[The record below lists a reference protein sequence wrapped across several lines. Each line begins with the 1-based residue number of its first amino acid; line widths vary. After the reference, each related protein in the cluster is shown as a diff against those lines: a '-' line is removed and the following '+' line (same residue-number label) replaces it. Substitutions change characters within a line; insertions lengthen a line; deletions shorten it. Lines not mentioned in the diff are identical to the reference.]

1 MKALVHDDALR
12 SGTPTTLRSVFET
25 LERIEINILE
35 EKAAMGFLK
44 REDKIP
50 EKVNM
55 AKVAILAHTADAS
68 PMCFT
73 CGKSG
78 HRRRNC
84 KEGKTSTP
92 QAGGFCLG
100 CGIKGHA
107 EPSCWKVHPELKPSE
122 NK

>member
-1 MKALVHDDALR
+1 MKALVRDDALR

-55 AKVAILAHTADAS
+55 AKVAILAYTANAS

-73 CGKSG
+73 CGKSR
-78 HRRRNC
+78 HRRRDC

-100 CGIKGHA
+100 CVVSRDMQNQVVGRFI
-107 EPSCWKVHPELKPSE
+107 SS
-122 NK
+122 